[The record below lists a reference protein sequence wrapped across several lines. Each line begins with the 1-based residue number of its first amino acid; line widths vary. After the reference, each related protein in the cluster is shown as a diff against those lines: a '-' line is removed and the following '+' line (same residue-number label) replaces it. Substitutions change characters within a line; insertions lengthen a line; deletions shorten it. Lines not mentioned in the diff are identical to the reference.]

1 MRDRLIRWKL
11 DDYRI
16 LEQAVNKFNRK
27 IKRLTKL
34 GSTSLPE
41 PVDFVNLR
49 KSIKSRGELNRI
61 LRSLKAFSVRGAE
74 ELVTLTSGEVTS
86 KWEYIELKKAR
97 ARAKANLTREANKII
112 KMRNIQL
119 GMGDERLQEIED
131 TIESLYELEN
141 RKGYEY
147 KRVKERIL
155 RQGSLDV
162 NLKRAI
168 TFRTNFMESLK
179 QASALDGY
187 NKLIKK
193 LESIKNP
200 VDFYEY
206 VSGSN
211 IAMDFGVWYKET
223 GEGDKISYGAF
234 STSQEMFDVM
244 LDELGIY

>member
-1 MRDRLIRWKL
+1 MRDRLIIWKL

-86 KWEYIELKKAR
+86 KWEYSELKKAR
-97 ARAKANLTREANKII
+97 VRAKANLTREANKII

-141 RKGYEY
+141 KKGYEY

-162 NLKRAI
+162 NLKRAMA
-168 TFRTNFMESLK
+168 FRTNFMESLK

-200 VDFYEY
+200 INFYEY
-206 VSGSN
+206 VRRSN

-223 GEGDKISYGAF
+223 GKGDKISYGAF
-234 STSQEMFDVM
+234 STSQEMFDAM